1 MKIAL
6 GTVQFGINYGIANT
20 NGQVD
25 KLEAKDILDY
35 AKGFGVDTIDTAIA
49 YGSSEQCLGEI
60 GVDGYQV
67 ITKLPEIP
75 DDYGNLKTWVTN
87 HVDSSLSTLGV
98 ETLSGLLLHR
108 SSQLLDTDKQDLWSI
123 LLQLKS
129 DGIVKKI
136 GFSIYTPDELDK
148 LWDSFKP
155 DLVQAPYNILDR
167 RLETSGWLERMHNEN
182 VEVHVRSIFLQG
194 LLLMNKSNRPE
205 KFNKW
210 FTLWSRWDDWL
221 KESNI
226 TPVQVA
232 VSFPLS
238 DNRISKVIVGV
249 DSLDQLKEIISAA
262 NNNIDR
268 FPEDFNISDTKLL
281 NPSEWS
287 SL

>member
-6 GTVQFGINYGIANT
+6 GSVQFGIPYGIVNS
-20 NGQVD
+20 NGQVE
-25 KLEAKDILDY
+25 KLEAKGILDY
-35 AKGFGVDTIDTAIA
+35 AKSVGVDTIDTAIA
-49 YGSSEQCLGEI
+49 YGTSEQCLGEI
-60 GVDGYQV
+60 GVDGYHLV
-67 ITKLPEIP
+67 TKLPQIP
-75 DDYGNLKTWVTN
+75 DDYGNLKTWVQN
-87 HVDSSLSTLGV
+87 HVESSLNTLGV

-108 SSQLLDTDKQDLWSI
+108 PNQLLDTDKEDLWSI

-167 RLETSGWLERMHNEN
+167 RLETSGWLQRMSEEK
-182 VEVHVRSIFLQG
+182 VEIHIRSIFLQG
-194 LLLMNKSNRPE
+194 LLLMNKDSRPE

-210 FTLWSRWDDWL
+210 LTLWSDWENWL
-221 KESNI
+221 RENNS
-226 TPVQVA
+226 TPVQAA
-232 VSFPLS
+232 VSFALS
-238 DNRISKVIVGV
+238 DDRISRVVVGV
-249 DSLDQLKEIISAA
+249 DSLNQFKDIIAVA
-262 NNNIDR
+262 NNISQ
-268 FPEDFNISDTKLL
+268 FPESFHITDTRLL

>member
-167 RLETSGWLERMHNEN
+167 RLETSGWLERMHKEN

-210 FTLWSRWDDWL
+210 FALWSRWDDWL

-268 FPEDFNISDTKLL
+268 FPEDFNIADTKLL

>member
-25 KLEAKDILDY
+25 KLEAKDILAY
-35 AKGFGVDTIDTAIA
+35 AMSYGIDTIDTAIA

-75 DDYGNLKTWVTN
+75 DDYGNLKIWVEK
-87 HVDSSLSTLGV
+87 HVKRSLDTLGV

-108 SSQLLDTDKQDLWSI
+108 PNQLLDTDKKDFWSI

-148 LWDSFKP
+148 LWNSFKP

-167 RLETSGWLERMHNEN
+167 RLETSGWLQRMSEEN
-182 VEVHVRSIFLQG
+182 VEIHIRSIFLQG
-194 LLLMNKSNRPE
+194 LLLMNKDSRPE

-210 FTLWSRWDDWL
+210 LTLWSNWENWL
-221 KESNI
+221 RENDS
-226 TPVQVA
+226 TPVQAA
-232 VSFPLS
+232 VSFALS
-238 DNRISKVIVGV
+238 DNRISRVVVGV
-249 DSLDQLKEIISAA
+249 DSLKQFKDIIAVA
-262 NNNIDR
+262 NNISQ
-268 FPEDFNISDTKLL
+268 FPGSFHITDTRLL

-287 SL
+287 LL

>member
-6 GTVQFGINYGIANT
+6 GTVQFGIPYGVANS
-20 NGQVD
+20 NGQVE
-25 KLEAKDILDY
+25 KLEIKDILDY
-35 AKGFGVDTIDTAIA
+35 AKSFGIDTIDTAIA
-49 YGSSEQCLGEI
+49 YGTSEQCLGDA
-60 GVDGYQV
+60 GVNDYHLV
-67 ITKLPEIP
+67 TKLPEIP
-75 DDYGNLKTWVTN
+75 DDYRNLKTWVQN
-87 HVDSSLSTLGV
+87 HVESSLSTLGV

-108 SSQLLDTDKQDLWSI
+108 SSQLLDTDKKDLWSI

-148 LWDSFKP
+148 LWNSFKP

-167 RLETSGWLERMHNEN
+167 RLETSGWLERMHKEN

-210 FTLWSRWDDWL
+210 LALWNHWDDWL
-221 KESNI
+221 KESNV
-226 TPVQVA
+226 TPVQAA
-232 VSFPLS
+232 VSFSLS
-238 DNRISKVIVGV
+238 DNRVSKVIVGV

-268 FPEDFNISDTKLL
+268 FPENLNIGDTRLL

-287 SL
+287 AL

>member
-25 KLEAKDILDY
+25 KLEAKDILAY
-35 AKGFGVDTIDTAIA
+35 AMSYGIDTIDTAIA

-75 DDYGNLKTWVTN
+75 DDYGNLKIWVEK
-87 HVDSSLSTLGV
+87 HVKRSLDTLGV

-108 SSQLLDTDKQDLWSI
+108 PNQLLDTDKKDFWSI

-148 LWDSFKP
+148 LWNSFKP

-167 RLETSGWLERMHNEN
+167 RLETSGWLQRMSEEN
-182 VEVHVRSIFLQG
+182 VEIHIRSIFLQG
-194 LLLMNKSNRPE
+194 LLLMNKGSRPE

-210 FTLWSRWDDWL
+210 LTLWSNWENWL
-221 KESNI
+221 RENDS
-226 TPVQVA
+226 TPVQAA
-232 VSFPLS
+232 VSFALS
-238 DNRISKVIVGV
+238 DNRISRVVVGV
-249 DSLDQLKEIISAA
+249 DSLKQFKDIIIVA
-262 NNNIDR
+262 NSISQ
-268 FPEDFNISDTKLL
+268 FPESFHITDTRLL

-287 SL
+287 LL

>member
-6 GTVQFGINYGIANT
+6 GTVQFGIPYGVANS
-20 NGQVD
+20 NGQVE
-25 KLEAKDILDY
+25 KLEIKGILDY
-35 AKGFGVDTIDTAIA
+35 AKSFGIDTIDTAIA
-49 YGSSEQCLGEI
+49 YGTSEQCLGEI
-60 GVDGYQV
+60 GVSDYHLV
-67 ITKLPEIP
+67 TKLPEIP
-75 DDYGNLKTWVTN
+75 DDYRNLKTWVQN
-87 HVDSSLSTLGV
+87 HVESSLSALGV

-108 SSQLLDTDKQDLWSI
+108 SSQLLDTDKKDLWSI

-167 RLETSGWLERMHNEN
+167 RLETSGWLERMHKEN

-210 FTLWSRWDDWL
+210 LALWSRWDDWL
-221 KESNI
+221 KESNV
-226 TPVQVA
+226 TPVQAA
-232 VSFPLS
+232 VSFSLS
-238 DNRISKVIVGV
+238 DNRVSKVIVGV

-268 FPEDFNISDTKLL
+268 FPEDFNIADTKLL

>member
-20 NGQVD
+20 NGQVE
-25 KLEAKDILDY
+25 KSEAKDILNY
-35 AKGFGVDTIDTAIA
+35 AKSFGIDTIDTAIS

-75 DDYGNLKTWVTN
+75 DDYGNLKIWVEK
-87 HVDSSLSTLGV
+87 HVKRSLDTLGV

-108 SSQLLDTDKQDLWSI
+108 PNQLLDTDKKDFWSI

-129 DGIVKKI
+129 DGLVKKI
-136 GFSIYTPDELDK
+136 GFSIYTPDELDE

-167 RLETSGWLERMHNEN
+167 RLETSGWLQRMSEEN
-182 VEVHVRSIFLQG
+182 VEIHIRSIFLQG
-194 LLLMNKSNRPE
+194 LLLMNKGSRPE

-210 FTLWSRWDDWL
+210 LTLWSNWENWL
-221 KESNI
+221 RENDS
-226 TPVQVA
+226 TPVQAA
-232 VSFPLS
+232 VSFALS
-238 DNRISKVIVGV
+238 DNRISRVVVGV
-249 DSLDQLKEIISAA
+249 DSLKQFKDIITVA
-262 NNNIDR
+262 NSISQ
-268 FPEDFNISDTKLL
+268 FPESFHITDTRLL

-287 SL
+287 LL

>member
-25 KLEAKDILDY
+25 KLG
-35 AKGFGVDTIDTAIA
+35 AKGILAHAMSYGVDTIDTAIA

-75 DDYGNLKTWVTN
+75 DDYGNLRIWVER
-87 HVDSSLSTLGV
+87 HVKESLNTLGV
-98 ETLSGLLLHR
+98 KTLSGLLLHR
-108 SSQLLDTDKQDLWSI
+108 PNQLLDSDKKDLWSI

-129 DGIVKKI
+129 DGLVKKI

-148 LWDSFKP
+148 LWDSFQP

-167 RLETSGWLERMHNEN
+167 RLETSGWLQRMSEAN
-182 VEVHVRSIFLQG
+182 VEIHIRSIFLQG
-194 LLLMNKSNRPE
+194 LLLMNKDSRPE

-210 FTLWSRWDDWL
+210 LTLWSDWENWL
-221 KESNI
+221 RENDS
-226 TPVQVA
+226 TPVQAA
-232 VSFPLS
+232 VSFALS
-238 DNRISKVIVGV
+238 DNRISRVVVGV
-249 DSLDQLKEIISAA
+249 DSLKQFKDIIAVA
-262 NNNIDR
+262 NNISQ
-268 FPEDFNISDTKLL
+268 FPGSFHITDTRLL

-287 SL
+287 LL